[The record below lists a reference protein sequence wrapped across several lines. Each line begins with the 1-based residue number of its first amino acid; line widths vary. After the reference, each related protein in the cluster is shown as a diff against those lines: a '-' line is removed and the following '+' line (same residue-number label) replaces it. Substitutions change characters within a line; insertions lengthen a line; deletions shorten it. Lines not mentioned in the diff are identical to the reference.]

1 MHPIDNSTDPQIDRW
16 MRSLEP
22 RVELALRYCMRDQ
35 FQKAKA
41 SPTFNRRID
50 ELFNLLKPDEAEL
63 AAITRHAREIGQ
75 AIDGQIDVQ
84 KIDARIK
91 AAEPVTPRRRLDQD
105 LERLEERLKK
115 IAMQKHEKPK
125 R

>member
-1 MHPIDNSTDPQIDRW
+1 MRPIDNSTDPQIDRW
-16 MRSLEP
+16 MRTLEP
-22 RVELALRYCMRDQ
+22 RVELALRYCMLGQ

-50 ELFNLLKPDEAEL
+50 ELFALLKPDEGEL
-63 AAITRHAREIGQ
+63 AAIMQHAREIGQ
-75 AIDGQIDVQ
+75 AIDGRIDVQ

-91 AAEPVTPRRRLDQD
+91 AVEFATPRRRLEQD

-115 IAMQKHEKPK
+115 IAKQHEKPK

>member
-1 MHPIDNSTDPQIDRW
+1 MRPIDNSTDPQIDRW
-16 MRSLEP
+16 MRTLEP
-22 RVELALRYCMRDQ
+22 RIELALRYCMRGQ

-50 ELFNLLKPDEAEL
+50 ELFALLKPDEGEL
-63 AAITRHAREIGQ
+63 AAIVEHAREIGK
-75 AIDGQIDVQ
+75 AIDGPIDVQ
-84 KIDARIK
+84 KIDARIR
-91 AAEPVTPRRRLDQD
+91 AVPLTPRRRLEQD